1 MAPPNRRPDNA
12 PQVPK
17 PYEFVEFPPNAPTL
31 TSPAGHHK
39 YLKNRIHGILH
50 LQLTVETALH
60 ISTGTV
66 MMGRDLGQSKIPLI
80 KTMQTGNE
88 KLTIP
93 GSSLKGVVRSIY
105 EAITNSTLAVV
116 TNRYKDK
123 MPRNRLPCRSKEK
136 LCPASRVFG
145 ALDWQGLISFQD
157 ARCVKKGFAP
167 GFMPSLYRP
176 RPDQRRK
183 YFNPVSRKFYYHAI
197 KAVAGGEK
205 GIPTQQAAA
214 QYTFET
220 QLQFMNLT
228 QAELGALLA
237 SLGQDKDYPFSL
249 KVGAGKPIG
258 MGTMTVKITQIQR
271 TDSMRDRYSDYNTE
285 PPSLTG
291 SELQT
296 FIKQAIAAAH
306 QQKLLELPQLK
317 QLQKILAYPTNREAP
332 AGMY

>member
-1 MAPPNRRPDNA
+1 MPRPNQPPNA

-17 PYEFVEFPPNAPTL
+17 PYEFVTFPAKSPSLKP
-31 TSPAGHHK
+31 PAGHHA
-39 YLKNRIHGILH
+39 YLNKRVHGILH
-50 LQLTVETALH
+50 LELTVETALH
-60 ISTGTV
+60 VSTGTV
-66 MMGRDLGQSKIPLI
+66 MMGSDVGQSGIPLI
-80 KTMQTGNE
+80 KTMQTGND

-116 TNRYKDK
+116 TGRYKNQ
-123 MPRNRLPCRSKEK
+123 MPKDRLPCRNKEK
-136 LCPASRVFG
+136 LCPASQVFG

-157 ARCVKKGFAP
+157 AKCVKKGFAP

-197 KAVAGGEK
+197 KAVGGGQK
-205 GIPTQQAAA
+205 GIPTQQASR

-220 QLQFMNLT
+220 KLQFMNLT
-228 QAELGALLA
+228 SAELGTLLVA
-237 SLGQDKDYPFSL
+237 LGQDKNYPFSL

-258 MGTMTVKITQIQR
+258 MGTMTVKIAR
-271 TDSMRDRYSDYNTE
+271 MEKLESMRDRYSDYNSEAPTLSE
-285 PPSLTG
+285 

-296 FIKQAIAAAH
+296 FMKQAIAAAH
-306 QQKLLELPQLK
+306 QQKLVELDQLK
-317 QLQKILAYPTNREAP
+317 QLQKILAYPTDRNAP
-332 AGMY
+332 SGMY

>member
-12 PQVPK
+12 SQVPK

-123 MPRNRLPCRSKEK
+123 MPRNRLPCGSKEK

-317 QLQKILAYPTNREAP
+317 QLQKILAYPTNRKAP
-332 AGMY
+332 EDMY

>member
-1 MAPPNRRPDNA
+1 MAPPNRPDNA

-17 PYEFVEFPPNAPTL
+17 PYEFVEFPPKGPTL
-31 TSPAGHHK
+31 TPPAGHHK
-39 YLKNRIHGILH
+39 YFKNRIHGILH

-66 MMGRDLGQSKIPLI
+66 MMGSDLGQSKISLI

-116 TNRYKDK
+116 TRKYENK
-123 MPRNRLPCRSKEK
+123 MPQNRLPCRSKEK

-145 ALDWQGLISFQD
+145 ALDWQGLVSFQD

-197 KAVAGGEK
+197 KAVAGGTK

-220 QLQFMNLT
+220 ELPFKNLT
-228 QAELGALLA
+228 QAELGTLLA

-271 TDSMRDRYSDYNTE
+271 PELIGDRYSNYNTKT
-285 PPSLTG
+285 PDLTD
-291 SELQT
+291 SELQS

-306 QQKLLELPQLK
+306 QQKLIELPQLK